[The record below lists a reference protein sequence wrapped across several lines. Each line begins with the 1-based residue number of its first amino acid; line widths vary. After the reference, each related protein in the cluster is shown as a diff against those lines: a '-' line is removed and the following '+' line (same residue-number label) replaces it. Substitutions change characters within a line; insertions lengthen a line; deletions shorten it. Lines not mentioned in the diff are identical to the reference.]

1 MAGLKYKILVSVAI
15 VLHIAQFT
23 VGYSFR
29 NCTED
34 PNSNHTKFLCIRH
47 QAKNISAI
55 IGDLP
60 PYATTIIISINLI
73 KHIPDNTFVHLPN
86 LKTLQIDNNHLETID
101 NQAFQ
106 NMSQLK
112 SLNLSLNKISN
123 LSSSV
128 FQDLKNLVNLSLN
141 NNSVIRLPPGIFSS
155 LSNLDVLILRQNY
168 LNNFSAVAES
178 VTHLSKLTKLDLCN
192 NYLTSLHHS
201 NHTDLPESLTTLYLC
216 KNKLVTLACEWSFLS
231 HVLLLD
237 LSYNDQ
243 LPSRAFQG
251 VDLRKLNYMRLRS
264 TNVTVPELLN
274 VSNVRGGNIDFSGM
288 GLKTDNLLMELCSLL
303 STKVKFVKKLSL
315 GSNGIL
321 SLRKNTLS
329 NCPPIRGLLELSFNQ
344 LKKVRCLHF
353 LKGQDQIK
361 KFTAEKNHLTSL
373 MSCNRQNLSFPNLTD
388 LSYRYNRILNVN
400 SFAFHHT
407 PNVKTLQLNIN
418 IIAYLDHKAFS
429 GLTNLVTLRLD
440 NNLLT
445 DLYTDS
451 FEDLHSLEI
460 LNLRNNQIA
469 VLFNKTFHSL
479 KHLHILDLGGNKIT
493 HFEESA
499 FVGLDNLANFYLDGN
514 NLKQIDSSKF
524 KPFHAT
530 LEVLDLHGN
539 QVSFSSKRTNSPFVN
554 LTKLRNLKL
563 DAQMPH
569 GLNMLPYAFF
579 RGLNS
584 LQSLY
589 LTDNHIFSFAADTFD
604 DLTNLTF
611 LSLDNSCAGVMQL
624 QPGVF
629 KNLRKLSKLSAR
641 NMGIQSFSKEVFG
654 NLTELQILLLNQN
667 VMQSLDVN
675 VLEALPKL
683 RYLDLRNIPLSC
695 TCLNS
700 DLQNWTLTN
709 QRVQLVLLYSLQCQD
724 KKLQKSF
731 YNFDTNVCYLDLGE
745 YLFATTTTVI
755 LLLTIIPLLYTKL
768 YWKLKYSYYVFRS
781 WFGQHWRRLREK
793 EEHCKYDAFIS
804 YNSADEPWVLDQLLP
819 NLEGNGASFRLC
831 LHHRDFELGRN
842 IVDNIVSAVYS
853 SRKTICVVSR
863 HFLCSEWCSLEI
875 QLASYRLFHELRD
888 VLLLIFLEPIPERQL
903 SAYHR
908 MRKVML
914 KKTYLQWPG
923 SDCTDPGKA
932 QELFWN
938 HLRRALRSGSSRFE
952 EEDEGREEYFNQPPT
967 DDDNYYLMP

>member
-1 MAGLKYKILVSVAI
+1 LK
-15 VLHIAQFT
+15 H
-23 VGYSFR
+23 
-29 NCTED
+29 
-34 PNSNHTKFLCIRH
+34 
-47 QAKNISAI
+47 
-55 IGDLP
+55 
-60 PYATTIIISINLI
+60 
-73 KHIPDNTFVHLPN
+73 
-86 LKTLQIDNNHLETID
+86 
-101 NQAFQ
+101 
-106 NMSQLK
+106 
-112 SLNLSLNKISN
+112 
-123 LSSSV
+123 
-128 FQDLKNLVNLSLN
+128 LVNLSLN
-141 NNSVIRLPPGIFSS
+141 NNSLIMLPPGIFSS

-178 VTHLSKLTKLDLCN
+178 VTHLPKLTKLHLCN

-201 NHTDLPESLTTLYLC
+201 NHTDLPETLTTLYLS
-216 KNKLVTLACEWSFLS
+216 V
-231 HVLLLD
+231 
-237 LSYNDQ
+237 
-243 LPSRAFQG
+243 
-251 VDLRKLNYMRLRS
+251 
-264 TNVTVPELLN
+264 
-274 VSNVRGGNIDFSGM
+274 I
-288 GLKTDNLLMELCSLL
+288 
-303 STKVKFVKKLSL
+303 
-315 GSNGIL
+315 
-321 SLRKNTLS
+321 
-329 NCPPIRGLLELSFNQ
+329 
-344 LKKVRCLHF
+344 
-353 LKGQDQIK
+353 
-361 KFTAEKNHLTSL
+361 
-373 MSCNRQNLSFPNLTD
+373 
-388 LSYRYNRILNVN
+388 
-400 SFAFHHT
+400 
-407 PNVKTLQLNIN
+407 
-418 IIAYLDHKAFS
+418 
-429 GLTNLVTLRLD
+429 
-440 NNLLT
+440 
-445 DLYTDS
+445 
-451 FEDLHSLEI
+451 
-460 LNLRNNQIA
+460 
-469 VLFNKTFHSL
+469 FNKTFHSL
-479 KHLHILDLGGNKIT
+479 KYLHILDLGGNKIT
-493 HFEESA
+493 YFEEAA
-499 FVGLDNLANFYLDGN
+499 FVGLVNLANFYLDGN

-530 LEVLDLHGN
+530 PEVLDLHGN

-554 LTKLRNLKL
+554 LTKLRSLKL

-624 QPGVF
+624 QTGVF
-629 KNLRKLSKLSAR
+629 KNLRKLIKLSAR

-667 VMQSLDVN
+667 VMQSLYVN

-700 DLQNWTLTN
+700 DLQNWTLKN
-709 QRVQLVLLYSLQCQD
+709 QRVQLVLLY
-724 KKLQKSF
+724 K
-731 YNFDTNVCYLDLGE
+731 YR
-745 YLFATTTTVI
+745 FATTTTVI
-755 LLLTIIPLLYTKL
+755 LLLTIIPLLYNKL

-793 EEHCKYDAFIS
+793 EEHCKYNAFIS

-923 SDCTDPGKA
+923 SDCTDPAKA

-952 EEDEGREEYFNQPPT
+952 EEDEWREEYFNQPPT
-967 DDDNYYLMP
+967 DDNNYYLMP

>member
-1 MAGLKYKILVSVAI
+1 
-15 VLHIAQFT
+15 
-23 VGYSFR
+23 
-29 NCTED
+29 
-34 PNSNHTKFLCIRH
+34 
-47 QAKNISAI
+47 
-55 IGDLP
+55 
-60 PYATTIIISINLI
+60 
-73 KHIPDNTFVHLPN
+73 
-86 LKTLQIDNNHLETID
+86 
-101 NQAFQ
+101 
-106 NMSQLK
+106 
-112 SLNLSLNKISN
+112 
-123 LSSSV
+123 
-128 FQDLKNLVNLSLN
+128 
-141 NNSVIRLPPGIFSS
+141 
-155 LSNLDVLILRQNY
+155 
-168 LNNFSAVAES
+168 
-178 VTHLSKLTKLDLCN
+178 
-192 NYLTSLHHS
+192 
-201 NHTDLPESLTTLYLC
+201 
-216 KNKLVTLACEWSFLS
+216 
-231 HVLLLD
+231 
-237 LSYNDQ
+237 
-243 LPSRAFQG
+243 
-251 VDLRKLNYMRLRS
+251 MRLRS

-274 VSNVRGGNIDFSGM
+274 VSNVRVGNIDFSGM

-303 STKVKFVKKLSL
+303 STKVTFVKKLSL

-321 SLRKNTLS
+321 SLGKNTLS
-329 NCPPIRGLLELSFNQ
+329 NCPPIRGLLDLSFNQ
-344 LKKVRCLHF
+344 LRKVRCLHF

-361 KFTAEKNHLTSL
+361 NFTAEKNHLTSL

-388 LSYRYNRILNVN
+388 LSYRYNRILKVN

-429 GLTNLVTLRLD
+429 GLTSLVTLRLD

-445 DLYTDS
+445 DLYKDS

-469 VLFNKTFHSL
+469 VIFNKTFHSL
-479 KHLHILDLGGNKIT
+479 KCLHILDLGGNKIS

-499 FVGLDNLANFYLDGN
+499 FVGLVNLANLYLDGN
-514 NLKQIDSSKF
+514 NLKQIDSAKF

-641 NMGIQSFSKEVFG
+641 NMGIQSFSNEVFG

-667 VMQSLDVN
+667 VMQSLDVK
-675 VLEALPKL
+675 VLKALPKL

-695 TCLNS
+695 TCINIG
-700 DLQNWTLTN
+700 LQNWTLTN
-709 QRVQLVLLYSLQCQD
+709 QRVQLVLQYSLKCQD

-755 LLLTIIPLLYTKL
+755 LLLTIIPLLYNKL

-781 WFGQHWRRLREK
+781 WFGQHWRRLRQK

-863 HFLCSEWCSLEI
+863 NFLCSEWCSLEI

-923 SDCTDPGKA
+923 SDCTDPVKA